1 MKNMSSPS
9 FRLGR
14 LVLGLSIS
22 ILVLAATHLQAARW
36 RVNNQLT
43 AQTAGAGSV
52 ATFTTLAAAQ
62 TAATNG
68 DTIYVEGSPIAYSG
82 LTCTKVLTW
91 IGPGYFLTIND
102 STQAMPNDAWIN
114 TAMTFNAG
122 SAGSTFM
129 GFRIEWG
136 SGTGSMFT
144 INVNNVVVARNYF
157 RNTTGSA
164 PVNTTT
170 GHCITI
176 ATNVTGSTIIQNFFQ
191 LDANTTISRR
201 AICMAGASPNT
212 LIASNIILTGFFADL
227 TSTLPTTTTT
237 TTNTGEGIRMQ
248 STSTATI
255 QNNFINGHCLI
266 ASADFNHNVMPRGIV
281 TSAGGTNTTTYNTHQ
296 SPAATGGM
304 IITTAAG
311 DNNLHSQSFAANA
324 IVTPPSGTTVYTDR
338 YYTYT
343 NPLPASLNG
352 NSTRRGHFGGPMP
365 YRLAGLPP
373 VPAVWSAIVPVSGLT
388 NQNLNVTVRVRSIN

>member
-22 ILVLAATHLQAARW
+22 ILVLAATQLQAARW

-68 DTIYVEGSPIAYSG
+68 DTIYVEGSPIAYTG

-114 TAMTFNAG
+114 SAMTFNAG

-129 GFRIEWG
+129 GFRLELNTTAPLI
-136 SGTGSMFT
+136 SV
-144 INVNNVVVARNYF
+144 NVNNIVIARNYF
-157 RNTTGSA
+157 RNQSTAAPTTAHG
-164 PVNTTT
+164 VN
-170 GHCITI
+170 I
-176 ATNVTGSTIIQNFFQ
+176 ANTVTGTTIIQNFFQ
-191 LDANTTISRR
+191 MDGNITTTVRR
-201 AICMAGASPNT
+201 AINMAGTSPNT
-212 LIASNIILTGFFADL
+212 LVASNIIIVGFISDM
-227 TSTLPTTTTT
+227 TTTLPTTTGSITQCS
-237 TTNTGEGIRMQ
+237 EAIRMA
-248 STSTATI
+248 STSSATI
-255 QNNFINGHCLI
+255 QNNFINGHCFI
-266 ASADFNHNVMPRGIV
+266 ANTDFNHNVMPRGIV
-281 TSAGGTNTTTYNTHQ
+281 VSAGGTNTTTYNTHQ

-343 NPLPASLNG
+343 NPLPAALNG

>member
-129 GFRIEWG
+129 GFRVDINQTTPLI
-136 SGTGSMFT
+136 SV
-144 INVNNVVVARNYF
+144 NVNNVVIARNYL
-157 RNTTGSA
+157 RNNSTTATGTA
-164 PVNTTT
+164 HGVN
-170 GHCITI
+170 I
-176 ATNVTGSTIIQNFFQ
+176 ATAVTGTTIIQNFFQ
-191 LDANTTISRR
+191 LDGNVAATVRR
-201 AICMAGASPNT
+201 AINMAGTSPNT
-212 LIASNIILTGFFADL
+212 LIASNIFVVGFISDL
-227 TSTLPTTTTT
+227 TTTLPTTTASITQCSQA
-237 TTNTGEGIRMQ
+237 IFMV
-248 STSTATI
+248 STSSATI
-255 QNNFINGHCLI
+255 QNNFINGHCVI
-266 ASADFNHNVMPRGIV
+266 ANADFNHNVMPRGIV
-281 TSAGGTNTTTYNTHQ
+281 TSAGGVNTTTYNTHQ

-311 DNNLHSQSFAANA
+311 DNNIHSQSFATTTLFTSP
-324 IVTPPSGTTVYTDR
+324 VGTTVYTDR
-338 YYTYT
+338 FYTYT
-343 NPLPASLNG
+343 NPLPAALNG

>member
-22 ILVLAATHLQAARW
+22 ILVLAATQLQAARW

-114 TAMTFNAG
+114 TTMTFNTG

-129 GFRIEWG
+129 GFRVEINQ
-136 SGTGSMFT
+136 TT
-144 INVNNVVVARNYF
+144 PLIAINVNNVVIARNYL
-157 RNTTGSA
+157 RNNSTSA
-164 PVNTTT
+164 TSTAHGVN
-170 GHCITI
+170 I
-176 ATNVTGSTIIQNFFQ
+176 ANAVTGTTIIQNFFQ
-191 LDANTTISRR
+191 MDGNVTSTVRR
-201 AICMAGASPNT
+201 AINMAGTSPNT
-212 LIASNIILTGFFADL
+212 LVASNIIIVGFISDM
-227 TSTLPTTTTT
+227 TTTLPT
-237 TTNTGEGIRMQ
+237 
-248 STSTATI
+248 STASITQCSQAINMAGTASATI

-266 ASADFNHNVMPRGIV
+266 ANTDFNHNVMPRGV
-281 TSAGGTNTTTYNTHQ
+281 VANAGGTNTTTFNTSQHP
-296 SPAATGGM
+296 STVTSN
-304 IITTAAG
+304 ILTTAAG
-311 DNNLHSQSFAANA
+311 DNNLFSQSFATNA
-324 IVTPPSGTTVYTDR
+324 IVTPPAGTTVYTDR